1 MFVVKYIYIYIY
13 MKSKLLFLKMENNGG
28 ANHELMLVIC
38 AYITQGVVRKND
50 IVEDCKFHVQI
61 RVFSKLV
68 CCWIVFSK
76 FLMCAMK
83 QLCVLEYL

>member
-1 MFVVKYIYIYIY
+1 MILGYTSQTFNVCGKKRKKKKN

-50 IVEDCKFHVQI
+50 IV
-61 RVFSKLV
+61 
-68 CCWIVFSK
+68 
-76 FLMCAMK
+76 
-83 QLCVLEYL
+83 